1 MSEFYKLLF
10 QPFQRTWVEQKKKSS
25 MLGLLQNFAI
35 QHFSSIFSKLS
46 ADNQKEFLNIV
57 MAVVHSHRHN
67 KEDTR
72 SNI

>member
-1 MSEFYKLLF
+1 
-10 QPFQRTWVEQKKKSS
+10 VEQKKKSS
-25 MLGLLQNFAI
+25 MLGLLQNFAM
-35 QHFSSIFSKLS
+35 QHFASIFSKLS
-46 ADNQKEFLNIV
+46 VDHQKEFLNIV